1 MWLLITIILFNN
13 STTKVEVLEVFTN
26 KAQCISRGNYAS
38 RIGIPEGMVIQCI
51 PLKGVKPKQIKRRAS
66 RNSARRKV
74 LNGRKSTKD
83 VDHKDGNPMNN
94 SRKNLRLSPKGRNRA
109 RK

>member
-1 MWLLITIILFNN
+1 MP
-13 STTKVEVLEVFTN
+13 
-26 KAQCISRGNYAS
+26 RNYS
-38 RIGIPEGMVIQCI
+38 KEYSDYHS
-51 PLKGVKPKQIKRRAS
+51 KPKQIKRRAS
-66 RNSARRKV
+66 RNAARRKV

-94 SRKNLRLSPKGRNRA
+94 SRKNLRLASKSRNRA

>member
-1 MWLLITIILFNN
+1 MP
-13 STTKVEVLEVFTN
+13 
-26 KAQCISRGNYAS
+26 RNYSKEYADYHS
-38 RIGIPEGMVIQCI
+38 
-51 PLKGVKPKQIKRRAS
+51 KPKQIKRRAS

-94 SRKNLRLSPKGRNRA
+94 SRKNLRLSTKSRNRA
-109 RK
+109 GK

>member
-1 MWLLITIILFNN
+1 MP
-13 STTKVEVLEVFTN
+13 
-26 KAQCISRGNYAS
+26 RNYS
-38 RIGIPEGMVIQCI
+38 KEYSDYHS
-51 PLKGVKPKQIKRRAS
+51 KPKQIKRRAS

-94 SRKNLRLSPKGRNRA
+94 SRKNLRLSTKSRNRA